1 MTHPHNLR
9 LSDAE
14 RTEAMSA
21 LGKAFGEGRLSLDE
35 YDTRCKAVAAANYHA
50 DLTPLFQDIPQ
61 RPNFSPSAATGTG
74 STIWSQATTGAAG
87 NELQVYTAPEIM
99 AARRAGQRKRAG
111 AFWLGTIGAIGAMGI
126 GAGINAPVLSGLAM
140 LLIPTL
146 FVLLYIMKI
155 GPDDWYMPTLNQ
167 LERNRRE
174 VAKAKALELEASHA
188 YEQAQRKLE
197 RKAQID
203 RLTNDA
209 LGMAQDTLDRFKP
222 KGN

>member
-1 MTHPHNLR
+1 M
-9 LSDAE
+9 SDAE

-35 YDTRCKAVAAANYHA
+35 YDTRCKAVAAANFHA
-50 DLTPLFQDIPQ
+50 DLAPLFQDIPQ
-61 RPNFSPSAATGTG
+61 RPDFGSSLSTATG
-74 STIWSQATTGAAG
+74 STVWSQANTSAVG

-99 AARRAGQRKRAG
+99 QVRRAGQRKRAG
-111 AFWLGTIGAIGAMGI
+111 AFWLGTIGAVGLISLGEALGAS
-126 GAGINAPVLSGLAM
+126 VLSGFAV

-146 FVLLYIMKI
+146 FVLLYVMKV
-155 GPDDWYMPTLNQ
+155 GPDDWYMPTLSQ
-167 LERNRRE
+167 LERGRRE

>member
-1 MTHPHNLR
+1 MSHPHNLR

-50 DLTPLFQDIPQ
+50 DLAPLFQDIPQ
-61 RPNFSPSAATGTG
+61 RPDFGSSVSTTAG
-74 STIWSQATTGAAG
+74 STIWSQANATAAG
-87 NELQVYTAPEIM
+87 NQLQVYTAPEIM

-111 AFWLGTIGAIGAMGI
+111 AFWLGTIGAFGAMGL
-126 GAGINAPVLSGLAM
+126 GAGIGAPVLSGVAF

-155 GPDDWYMPTLNQ
+155 GPDDWYMPSLTQ

-174 VAKAKALELEASHA
+174 VAQAKALELEASHA

>member
-1 MTHPHNLR
+1 
-9 LSDAE
+9 
-14 RTEAMSA
+14 MSA
-21 LGKAFGEGRLSLDE
+21 LGKAFGEGRLNLEE

-61 RPNFSPSAATGTG
+61 RPDFSSSLSTASG
-74 STIWSQATTGAAG
+74 STIWSQASATATG

-99 AARRAGQRKRAG
+99 QARRAGQRKRAG
-111 AFWLGTIGAIGAMGI
+111 AFWLGTIGAVGVMGI
-126 GAGINAPVLSGLAM
+126 GGALSAPVLSGLAF

-155 GPDDWYMPTLNQ
+155 GPDDWYVPTLTQ
-167 LERNRRE
+167 LERGRRE
-174 VAKAKALELEASHA
+174 VARAKQLELEASHA

-203 RLTNDA
+203 QLTNDA